1 MEKKKES
8 LLASV
13 KKDKPEV
20 YHLTKALKDRRFF
33 LSKMVKRKRM
43 EIKRENNIINR
54 RNTLN
59 KDTETRKFWKC
70 LKNCK

>member
-20 YHLTKALKDRRFF
+20 VSSDKASEGKIF
-33 LSKMVKRKRM
+33 LSKMVKRM
-43 EIKRENNIINR
+43 GLEIGKNNIINR
-54 RNTLN
+54 GNTLN
-59 KDTETRKFWKC
+59 KGTEIRK
-70 LKNCK
+70 L